1 MNKKHHIFI
10 LLAFFLAL
18 FLILN
23 FIDPVLLWDE
33 NVYLGNARSH
43 IAQSN
48 FTEDFRFPLVEYI
61 IAFFW
66 LFTGESIFIAK
77 LIMIFF
83 TLATIY
89 VFYLIAKENFEHK
102 HALFI
107 TALFSICPLMIEWGS
122 KIYTEIPA
130 LFFLILSFYLLMKQ
144 KSRFIA
150 LFVIIA
156 GILSG
161 LSFMAKFPNALFGL
175 AAAVFFIFF
184 KEYRKLIYFSTGSII
199 ALLPWLIY
207 NFITYKNPLWD
218 LVMQMSV
225 IAQYTVNEPIM
236 QQIANFFVVM
246 AALSIFLPFGIHPL
260 IKKRKENWI
269 MIFYTIIFF
278 AYYLFFVRLK
288 FSRYYLA
295 DLAFLFILCYAG
307 FLFLMEKIK
316 DVQYRRFFYAAVIV
330 FAILTAILFG
340 FDKISSRGSCEKDG
354 AIIQSADYLKE
365 FAPKDRYV
373 ISNFWPWFGY
383 YGNFRIQSIWSEDI
397 DALID
402 QFQPS
407 YFAYN
412 NLVGVPFN
420 RTTLD
425 ENNRLK
431 LEKHIDGECSQE
443 AYIYRVLN

>member
-10 LLAFFLAL
+10 LLAFFLIL

-23 FIDPVLLWDE
+23 YIDPVLLWDE

-43 IAQSN
+43 ISASN
-48 FTEDFRFPLVEYI
+48 FTEDFRFPLAEYI

-66 LFTGESIFIAK
+66 LFTGESIFTAK

-83 TLATIY
+83 TLATIF
-89 VFYLIAKENFEHK
+89 VFYLIAEENFEHK

-107 TALFSICPLMIEWGS
+107 AALFSISPLMIEWGS

-130 LFFLILSFYLLMKQ
+130 LFFLILSFYFILKQ
-144 KSRFIA
+144 KNHFI
-150 LFVIIA
+150 LFA
-156 GILSG
+156 GILSS
-161 LSFMAKFPNALFGL
+161 LSFLAKFPNALFGI

-184 KEYRKLIYFSTGSII
+184 KEHKKLVYFSIGSII

-218 LVMQMSV
+218 LIMQMSV
-225 IAQYTVNEPIM
+225 IAQYTVNEPVM
-236 QQIANFFVVM
+236 RQIANFFVVM
-246 AALSIFLPFGIHPL
+246 GALSVFLPFGIRPL

-269 MIFYTIIFF
+269 MIFYTVIFF

-295 DLAFLFILCYAG
+295 DLAFLFIICYAG
-307 FLFLMEKIK
+307 FLFVMGKIK
-316 DVQYRRFFYAAVIV
+316 DVQYRRFFYAAIIA
-330 FAILTAILFG
+330 FAILTSVVFG
-340 FDKISSRGSCEKDG
+340 FDKIVSRGSCEKDG
-354 AIIQSADYLKE
+354 AIAQSADYIEE
-365 FAPKDRYV
+365 FAPKDLYI

-397 DALID
+397 DALIE
-402 QFQPS
+402 QFRPS
-407 YFAYN
+407 YFIYN

-420 RTTLD
+420 KAILD
-425 ENNRLK
+425 ENRRLS
-431 LEKHIDGECSQE
+431 LEKSIKGKCGQE
-443 AYIYRVLN
+443 AYIYKVL